1 MRDYR
6 FDLCA
11 TTVSTCARLPF
22 RLVRDY
28 RLRLLCV

>member
-11 TTVSTCARLPF
+11 TTVTTCARRPSTAA
-22 RLVRDY
+22 VR
-28 RLRLLCV
+28 